1 MSFSSRGKARV
12 SRARGNEEEYVL
24 FLQGIPAR
32 CRWQE
37 LKDLV
42 RQTAQ
47 HIRQAVVYDDHHGFP
62 TGLGQIIVKEEDEA
76 WRTYHRLSTNGW
88 EGQSLVVTLARTSAP
103 TRPIAGPTKSPSC
116 NIQPSYV
123 AGYSTPSR
131 MARNSAIPPSPVPT
145 EPVVP
150 SSPTYHSAEY
160 STMVNPIFVP
170 HQAFVPIFPDPSYQA
185 VPGVPSSPTLQ
196 PLFCDP
202 MAIGLLPTYALPHQ
216 LQQPAIAN
224 SFRPSYLSTTPGKS
238 LYSYNTNSSF
248 TPSYPRQ
255 NLRRCIVIQNLNPA
269 TTEQDLLNFLR
280 ETVTVEHCEILPPH
294 TTLDSQPTRN
304 RITARVTLRSAE
316 EAKRAVA
323 LYKNTIFMRFRIRVR
338 IDKSTPHTLPYS
350 LAPDQYYSD
359 AAELSTSVGRAA
371 QMQLSPS
378 STESSSSSSDSDEL
392 TQGNESPR
400 GEVTEPCPNSKQK
413 PKSVDIC
420 QPLVVNGSGVGGR
433 TAVAV

>member
-1 MSFSSRGKARV
+1 MSFPSRGKARV
-12 SRARGNEEEYVL
+12 SRTRGNEEEYVL

-88 EGQSLVVTLARTSAP
+88 EGQSLMVTLARTSAP

-116 NIQPSYV
+116 IIQPSYV
-123 AGYSTPSR
+123 AGYSTPPR
-131 MARNSAIPPSPVPT
+131 MARNSAIPLSPVPT
-145 EPVVP
+145 EPIVP

-160 STMVNPIFVP
+160 STMVNPIFVS
-170 HQAFVPIFPDPSYQA
+170 HQAFVPIFPDPLYQV

-196 PLFCDP
+196 PSFCDP
-202 MAIGLLPTYALPHQ
+202 MAFGLIPTYALSHQ
-216 LQQPAIAN
+216 IHQPAIAN
-224 SFRPSYLSTTPGKS
+224 SFRPSHLSTTLGKS
-238 LYSYNTNSSF
+238 LYDYNTNSSF
-248 TPSYPRQ
+248 TPPYPHQ
-255 NLRRCIVIQNLNPA
+255 NLRRCIVIQNLSPA
-269 TTEQDLLNFLR
+269 TTEQDLLKFLQ

-294 TTLDSQPTRN
+294 ATLDSQPTRN
-304 RITARVTLRSAE
+304 RLTARVTLRSAE

-323 LYKNTIFMRFRIRVR
+323 FYNNVIFMRFRIRVKV
-338 IDKSTPHTLPYS
+338 DKNTPHTLSYS
-350 LAPDQYYSD
+350 LAPDRYHSG
-359 AAELSTSVGRAA
+359 AAELSTSVARAA
-371 QMQLSPS
+371 QMQFTLS
-378 STESSSSSSDSDEL
+378 STESSSSSSSSDSDEL
-392 TQGNESPR
+392 TQSNESPQ
-400 GEVTEPCPNSKQK
+400 GEVTEPCPKAK
-413 PKSVDIC
+413 PKPVDIC

-433 TAVAV
+433 TAVAI